1 MEIKKRGSNRI
12 LGHVFA
18 LFSVIVWGSCY
29 VLTKN
34 LLNAGFTA
42 LQITPIRMALAYVVL
57 LIGLSSCVIA
67 SFVMAKIYS
76 RIKLIALSFIVSLPA
91 LICALM
97 ILIKNDF
104 S

>member
-1 MEIKKRGSNRI
+1 MRRAIILCGKREIKGGMQIERGSNKI

-18 LFSVIVWGSCY
+18 LFSIVVWGSCY

-57 LIGLSSCVIA
+57 L
-67 SFVMAKIYS
+67 
-76 RIKLIALSFIVSLPA
+76 
-91 LICALM
+91 
-97 ILIKNDF
+97 
-104 S
+104 